1 MSDNHTGLPHDLPP
15 YTPNVTTGRE
25 PREET
30 VKVALGDDYY
40 LGAYFRTV
48 DGFLDYEVPKSQL
61 ERWEAA
67 QAAYGAMQDEIEK
80 VMEQQ
85 RDRVLA
91 LMLERRKGQPSTVPP
106 VIQKAY
112 EDAIARMLKQGPLL
126 RKGQPK

>member
-1 MSDNHTGLPHDLPP
+1 MS
-15 YTPNVTTGRE
+15 
-25 PREET
+25 EEI

-40 LGAYFRTV
+40 QGAYFRTV

-67 QAAYGAMQDEIEK
+67 EAAYGAMQDEIEK

-91 LMLERRKGQPSTVPP
+91 LMMERRKDQPSTVPP
-106 VIQKAY
+106 VIQEAY
-112 EDAIARMLKQGPLL
+112 SNAIMQMLKQGPLL
-126 RKGQPK
+126 RKEQGK